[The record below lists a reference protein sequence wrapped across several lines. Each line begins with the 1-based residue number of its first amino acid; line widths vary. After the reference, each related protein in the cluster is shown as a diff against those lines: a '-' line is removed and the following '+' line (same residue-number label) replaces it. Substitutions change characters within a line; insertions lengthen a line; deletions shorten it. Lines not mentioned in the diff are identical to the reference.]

1 MSQQS
6 NQSQPTQAVYFFVC
20 FYFAYYL
27 FSITLKECQKHPGN
41 ILWMQRI
48 FAFLM
53 FPCNIMN
60 EHFQSIIFIMYIAVR
75 NALNF

>member
-6 NQSQPTQAVYFFVC
+6 TQSQPTQAVYFFFV
-20 FYFAYYL
+20 FILLIIF